1 MLFPSK
7 SCKSTA
13 AVSFL
18 PFTAYGSIL
27 FKIVIIIDDTTKL
40 SLQKETNKKGTQTV
54 LKKVVPTYCQAAGH
68 IYNAYP
74 LKFGELIK
82 KGSVPLTLAIL
93 HLVT

>member
-1 MLFPSK
+1 M
-7 SCKSTA
+7 
-13 AVSFL
+13 
-18 PFTAYGSIL
+18 
-27 FKIVIIIDDTTKL
+27 
-40 SLQKETNKKGTQTV
+40 V

-93 HLVT
+93 HLRQGMKLTCFELTIRLIYLFFKRFSYYRSILMLKNLKWKPPKSSN

>member
-1 MLFPSK
+1 M
-7 SCKSTA
+7 
-13 AVSFL
+13 
-18 PFTAYGSIL
+18 
-27 FKIVIIIDDTTKL
+27 
-40 SLQKETNKKGTQTV
+40 V

-93 HLVT
+93 HLPQGMTLTCFELPYDLYTYFSRDSRTIEVF